1 MDTLPEFTKQLESE
15 FEDFEPGTLTPQ
27 TNYRE
32 LKGWSS
38 MHALIVIAF
47 VDANYNVLLTGA
59 DLKNAQTVED
69 LFTIVKER
77 Q

>member
-1 MDTLPEFTKQLESE
+1 MDTLPEFTKQLEAE

-47 VDANYNVLLTGA
+47 ADANYNVLLTGA

-69 LFTIVKER
+69 LYAIVKNKH
-77 Q
+77 

>member
-47 VDANYNVLLTGA
+47 VDANYNVLLSGA

-69 LFTIVKER
+69 LFTIVKEK